1 MRKVLFSHLLITLR
15 DRDININRSR
25 NTIITIIIILFLDV
39 LKVRFMV

>member
-15 DRDININRSR
+15 DRDINIKRR
-25 NTIITIIIILFLDV
+25 KNTTITIIIILFLDV

>member
-25 NTIITIIIILFLDV
+25 NTTITIIIILFLDV